1 MFERYTEKTRR
12 VIFFSRFEV
21 STLGGHEIDTEHLLL
36 GLLQEDAGLLQQ
48 LVKPPFDAE
57 TIRLQIREA
66 AQRGGERTSTS
77 VDLPLSEDSK
87 RALAFAADEAERL
100 RHRHISSE
108 HLLLGILRQ
117 EGCRAAQVLRQNGL
131 TLDAAREVCSK
142 MPLDISVGK
151 EQITYLSSFPREAL
165 QQALQRLGQEPRQPT
180 PVAAS
185 ISSEKAVEIESLTK
199 RFEGVSG
206 PLDILQGID
215 LTIYKGEIIAI
226 VGQSGSGKST
236 LLHILGTID
245 RPTSGTVRFG
255 DQNPFELSAEELAK
269 FRRRSIG
276 FVFQFH
282 NLLPEF
288 TALENVL
295 MPRLIAGHRSDERM
309 GVELLELVGLGN
321 RLKHRPGELSGGE
334 QQRVAIAR
342 ALVNNPLLILADE
355 PTGALDN
362 QTGELVFQLFQKI
375 QREKNLTS
383 ILATH
388 NASIANRC
396 NRLFRLENSRLHEI
410 SQHYV

>member
-1 MFERYTEKTRR
+1 MFERYTEKARR
-12 VIFFSRFEV
+12 VIFFARYEACEFGSSE
-21 STLGGHEIDTEHLLL
+21 TTPEHLLL
-36 GLLQEDAGLLQQ
+36 GMVREDEELIQEMTGVSPQVIRAEI
-48 LVKPPFDAE
+48 VKSVPVKEKTA
-57 TIRLQIREA
+57 
-66 AQRGGERTSTS
+66 TSI
-77 VDLPLSEDSK
+77 DLPLSQECK
-87 RALAFAADEAERL
+87 RILDYGAEEAGRL
-100 RHRHISSE
+100 RHRHIGTK
-108 HLLLGILRQ
+108 HLFLGILR
-117 EGCRAAQVLRQNGL
+117 EDAAFAAQVLRQNGV
-131 TLDAAREVCSK
+131 TLEAVRDACSHAE
-142 MPLDISVGK
+142 PQVSPEEIAH
-151 EQITYLSSFPREAL
+151 LSSFPREIL
-165 QQALQRLGQEPRQPT
+165 EQVLSQQTRGPVPRRP
-180 PVAAS
+180 PVGGD
-185 ISSEKAVEIESLTK
+185 EAVKIEGLTK
-199 RFEGVSG
+199 TYPGVTE
-206 PLDILQGID
+206 PLQILQGID
-215 LTIYKGEIIAI
+215 LTLYKGEIIAI

-245 RPTSGTVRFG
+245 RPTHGSVRFG
-255 DQNPFELSAEELAK
+255 DQNPFELNAEELAK

-288 TALENVL
+288 TALENVM

-342 ALVNNPLLILADE
+342 ALVNTPLLMLADE

-388 NASIANRC
+388 NASIASRC
-396 NRLFRLENSRLHEI
+396 NRLFRLENGRLRES